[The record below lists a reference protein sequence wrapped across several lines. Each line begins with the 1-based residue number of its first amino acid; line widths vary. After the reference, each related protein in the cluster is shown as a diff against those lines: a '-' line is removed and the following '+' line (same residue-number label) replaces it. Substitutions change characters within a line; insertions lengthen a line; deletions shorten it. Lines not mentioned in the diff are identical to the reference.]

1 MVKFCLKYARTVAFG
16 KLLINSIAIDYAKS
30 DSSVNNF
37 AYPVFLLLL
46 LASSVAVEPS
56 QDGVVH

>member
-1 MVKFCLKYARTVAFG
+1 MVKTVAFG

-56 QDGVVH
+56 HCEGSQDGVVH

>member
-1 MVKFCLKYARTVAFG
+1 MVKTVAFG

-37 AYPVFLLLL
+37 EYPVFLLLL

-56 QDGVVH
+56 QDGVIH